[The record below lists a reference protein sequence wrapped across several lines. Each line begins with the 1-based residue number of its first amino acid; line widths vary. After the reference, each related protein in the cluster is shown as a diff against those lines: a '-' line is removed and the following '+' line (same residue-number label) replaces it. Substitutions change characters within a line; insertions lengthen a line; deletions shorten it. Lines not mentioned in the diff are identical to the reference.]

1 MNFVYPAFLFS
12 LFLIAIPV
20 IIHLVNLRKYKK
32 VYFSNVSLLQQIQ
45 THSKKKRQ
53 LREWLI
59 LAARVLFITFLVL
72 AFAQPVIKQNN
83 TDAHAGPTYVSLYI
97 DNSFSM
103 EKQCV
108 NGPLLSEALRIAE
121 TVIKAYKPSDKFQ
134 ILTNDFS
141 GNSMRF
147 LNRDEALAALPDIQ
161 PSPALYPIQQIVK
174 KQYDLLKT
182 YSGGNSIRSYLISDF
197 ASNLMLNDAFLP
209 DSSLPIIALPV
220 QAVVQ
225 NNLGFDSIWCNS
237 PTIALNVPTEIGFRV
252 VNSGENEV
260 VDQPIRIFVNGEQ
273 KTPALITIPPKA
285 KATGTVTLNISKP
298 GFYQGYLE
306 LDDASMS
313 FDDRF
318 YFSFV
323 VKEKLQI
330 GYLKG
335 KTSNLKPLQVFEG
348 DPQFQTQI
356 FNENQPDFQTWN
368 SKDFLILSEAS
379 TLSSGWTTELNKFLE
394 KGGVLAIFPEP
405 NSIPIYNDV
414 FKALKLPQLQA
425 EKINVLKG
433 GKLNAET
440 PFFAGVFENKK
451 KNWNDVPEVKKYFP
465 LQNSTQTPWEVL
477 FSMANGDVAMAWCK
491 VGNGYALISGIPL
504 QDSYSNLT
512 SHALF
517 VPIMLKSAF
526 YAQRIQNLYVEANS
540 STPIQLAQTANNSEA
555 IIELYLTEEQSSFIP
570 EQRVVGNNLN
580 LYINGMELK
589 SGNYIMKQEN
599 NDIGV
604 LSVNFGPGEG
614 LAEPI
619 SIDEQKEWQTA
630 WPNLKFLKSE
640 DKEAVFTGIQ
650 KMEKGISLWKYCLI
664 LALVFLALEVI
675 FTRFIK

>member
-59 LAARVLFITFLVL
+59 LAARVLFITFLVF
-72 AFAQPVIKQNN
+72 AFAQPFIKQNN
-83 TDAHAGPTYVSLYI
+83 TANQSGPTYVSLYI

-103 EKQCV
+103 EKQGV
-108 NGPLLSEALRIAE
+108 NGPLLAEAIRIAE

-147 LNRDEALAALPDIQ
+147 LNREEALATLPEIQ
-161 PSPALYPIQQIVK
+161 TSPALYPVQQVVK

-182 YSGGNSIRSYLISDF
+182 YSGGNNIRSYLISDF
-197 ASNLMLNDAFLP
+197 ASNLMKEDAFVP
-209 DSSLPIIALPV
+209 DSSLSIVALPV

-225 NNLGFDSIWCNS
+225 NNVGFDSIWCNS
-237 PTIALNVPTEIGFRV
+237 PTVALNVPTELGFRV

-260 VDQPIRIFVNGEQ
+260 VDQPIRVFVNGEQ
-273 KTPALITIPPKA
+273 KTPALVTIPAKSKA
-285 KATGTVTLNISKP
+285 NGTVTLNISKP

-318 YFSFV
+318 FFSFE

-330 GYLKG
+330 GYVKG
-335 KTSNLKPLQVFEG
+335 KSANLKPVQVFDG

-356 FNENQPDFQTWN
+356 FNENQPDFQSWID
-368 SKDFLILSEAS
+368 KDFLIVSEAS
-379 TLSSGWTTELNKFLE
+379 TLSSGWGTEFNKFLD

-405 NSIPIYNDV
+405 NSITNYNEV
-414 FKALKLPQLQA
+414 LKSLKLPLLQA
-425 EKINVLKG
+425 EKTNVLKG
-433 GKLNAET
+433 GLLNAET

-451 KNWNDVPEVKKYFP
+451 KNWNDVPEVKRYFP
-465 LQNSTQTPWEVL
+465 LQNSSQTPWEVI
-477 FSMANGDVAMAWCK
+477 FTMANGDVAMAWCK
-491 VGNGYALISGIPL
+491 VGNGYALLSGLPL
-504 QDSYSNLT
+504 NETYSNLS

-540 STPIQLAQTANNSEA
+540 SSPIQFSQSSKNSES
-555 IIELYLTEEQSSFIP
+555 IIELFHPEDQASFIP

-580 LYINGMELK
+580 LYINGVELK
-589 SGNYIMKQEN
+589 SGNYFVKQEGI
-599 NDIGV
+599 DKGV

-619 SIDEQKEWQTA
+619 SVEQQKEWERN
-630 WPNLKFLKSE
+630 WPNLKFLKSD
-640 DKEAVFTGIQ
+640 DKDAVFTGIQ

-664 LALVFLALEVI
+664 LALLFLALEVI

>member
-59 LAARVLFITFLVL
+59 LAARVFFISFLVL
-72 AFAQPVIKQNN
+72 AFAQPFIKQNN
-83 TDAHAGPTYVSLYI
+83 TTAQSGPTYVSLYI

-103 EKQCV
+103 EKQGI
-108 NGPLLSEALRIAE
+108 NGPLLSEAVRIAE

-134 ILTNDFS
+134 ILTNDFF

-147 LNRDEALAALPDIQ
+147 LNREEALATLPDIQ
-161 PSPALYPIQQIVK
+161 SSPALIPIQNVVK

-182 YSGGNSIRSYLISDF
+182 YSGGNNIRSYLISDF
-197 ASNLMLNDAFLP
+197 ASNFMVQDAFQP
-209 DSSLPIIALPV
+209 DSSLQIIALPV

-237 PTIALNVPTEIGFRV
+237 PTIALNIPTEIGFRV

-273 KTPALITIPPKA
+273 KTPALVTIPPKS

-335 KTSNLKPLQVFEG
+335 KNSNLKPLQVFEG

-368 SKDFLILSEAS
+368 SKDFLILSEAN
-379 TLSSGWTTELNKFLE
+379 TLSNGWTTELNKFLE

-405 NSIPIYNDV
+405 NSTSNYNDV
-414 FKALKLPQLQA
+414 FKALKLPLLQA
-425 EKINVLKG
+425 EKPNVLKG

-451 KNWNDVPEVKKYFP
+451 KNWNDIPEVKKYFP

-491 VGNGYALISGIPL
+491 VGNGYALISGLPL
-504 QDSYSNLT
+504 NDSYSNLT

-517 VPIMLKSAF
+517 VPIMLKSVF

-540 STPIQLAQTANNSEA
+540 NTPIQLAQSSKNNEA
-555 IIELYLTEEQSSFIP
+555 IIELFLSEEQSSYIP

-580 LYINGMELK
+580 LYLNGMELK

-619 SIDEQKEWQTA
+619 SWDQQKEWEAT

-640 DKEAVFTGIQ
+640 DKEAIFTGIQ

-664 LALVFLALEVI
+664 LALLFLALEVV

>member
-1 MNFVYPAFLFS
+1 
-12 LFLIAIPV
+12 
-20 IIHLVNLRKYKK
+20 
-32 VYFSNVSLLQQIQ
+32 
-45 THSKKKRQ
+45 
-53 LREWLI
+53 
-59 LAARVLFITFLVL
+59 
-72 AFAQPVIKQNN
+72 
-83 TDAHAGPTYVSLYI
+83 
-97 DNSFSM
+97 
-103 EKQCV
+103 
-108 NGPLLSEALRIAE
+108 
-121 TVIKAYKPSDKFQ
+121 
-134 ILTNDFS
+134 
-141 GNSMRF
+141 
-147 LNRDEALAALPDIQ
+147 
-161 PSPALYPIQQIVK
+161 YPIQQIVK

-209 DSSLPIIALPV
+209 DSSLQIIALPV

-260 VDQPIRIFVNGEQ
+260 VDQPIRVFVNGEQ

-285 KATGTVTLNISKP
+285 KATGTVILNISKP

-323 VKEKLQI
+323 VKEKLQT
-330 GYLKG
+330 GLLKG
-335 KTSNLKPLQVFEG
+335 INSNHKPRQVFEG

-379 TLSSGWTTELNKFLE
+379 TLSSGWTTELNKFIE

-465 LQNSTQTPWEVL
+465 LQNSTQIPWEVL

-526 YAQRIQNLYVEANS
+526 YAQRIQNLY
-540 STPIQLAQTANNSEA
+540 
-555 IIELYLTEEQSSFIP
+555 
-570 EQRVVGNNLN
+570 
-580 LYINGMELK
+580 
-589 SGNYIMKQEN
+589 
-599 NDIGV
+599 
-604 LSVNFGPGEG
+604 
-614 LAEPI
+614 
-619 SIDEQKEWQTA
+619 
-630 WPNLKFLKSE
+630 
-640 DKEAVFTGIQ
+640 
-650 KMEKGISLWKYCLI
+650 
-664 LALVFLALEVI
+664 
-675 FTRFIK
+675 